1 MAGRTEEP
9 RLNRPATGQL
19 DSCVVYRGSFFDV
32 HRDRV
37 RLPDGSVAELEIL
50 RHPGAVAVLP
60 VYRPGEW
67 SGGGETAVVL
77 LRQYRYAAGG
87 YVWEVPAGKLE
98 AGEPPEEC
106 ARRELEEEAGL
117 LAAELVELTSIY
129 TTPGFTDERIV
140 LYLGLGLSAGERAL
154 ESTEFI
160 ETETLPVSEALR
172 LVEDGVIT
180 DSKTVCTL
188 LFATRFAGL
197 ADR

>member
-1 MAGRTEEP
+1 MAGSIEEP
-9 RLNRPATGQL
+9 RLNRPDAGQL

-50 RHPGAVAVLP
+50 RHPGAAAVLP

-98 AGEPPEEC
+98 AGEPPEVC

-117 LAAELVELTSIY
+117 LAAELVKLTSIY

-140 LYLGLGLSAGERAL
+140 LYLGLGLSPGERAL

>member
-1 MAGRTEEP
+1 M
-9 RLNRPATGQL
+9 
-19 DSCVVYRGSFFDV
+19 YRGSFFDV

-60 VYRPGEW
+60 VYRSGEL

-98 AGEPPEEC
+98 AGEPPEVC

-117 LAAELVELTSIY
+117 LAAELVKLTSIY

-140 LYLGLGLSAGERAL
+140 LYLGLGLSQGERAP

-160 ETETLPVSEALR
+160 ETETLPVLGALR

-188 LFATRFAGL
+188 LFAARFAGL

>member
-1 MAGRTEEP
+1 
-9 RLNRPATGQL
+9 
-19 DSCVVYRGSFFDV
+19 
-32 HRDRV
+32 
-37 RLPDGSVAELEIL
+37 
-50 RHPGAVAVLP
+50 
-60 VYRPGEW
+60 
-67 SGGGETAVVL
+67 
-77 LRQYRYAAGG
+77 
-87 YVWEVPAGKLE
+87 
-98 AGEPPEEC
+98 
-106 ARRELEEEAGL
+106 L
-117 LAAELVELTSIY
+117 LAAELVKLTSIY

-140 LYLGLGLSAGERAL
+140 LYLGLGLSPGEQAL

>member
-1 MAGRTEEP
+1 MAGSTEEP
-9 RLNRPATGQL
+9 RLNRPDTGQL

-87 YVWEVPAGKLE
+87 YVWEVPAGKLQ
-98 AGEPPEEC
+98 AGEPPEVC